1 MILPSNIKTGTLIK
15 RYKRFLA
22 DIELADGS
30 IVTAHTPNSGSMM
43 GCAIPGSPAIM
54 TKSDSP
60 GRKYPLTWELVQVN
74 GVWIGINTGYPPK
87 LVKEGIENGTVVELQ
102 GYTSIRPEVKCG
114 DSRLDL
120 FLDGGDA
127 PCWVEVKNVT
137 LIENGVA
144 LFPDAVTT
152 RGQKHLRELQ
162 RLVRQ
167 GERGVIFYV
176 VQRGDAEALAPA
188 DLIDPEYGRL
198 LREVLANGVEALAY
212 RAEVS
217 PTEIKLVKRLP
228 VLL

>member
-1 MILPSNIKTGTLIK
+1 
-15 RYKRFLA
+15 
-22 DIELADGS
+22 
-30 IVTAHTPNSGSMM
+30 
-43 GCAIPGSPAIM
+43 
-54 TKSDSP
+54 
-60 GRKYPLTWELVQVN
+60 
-74 GVWIGINTGYPPK
+74 
-87 LVKEGIENGTVVELQ
+87 
-102 GYTSIRPEVKCG
+102 
-114 DSRLDL
+114 
-120 FLDGGDA
+120 
-127 PCWVEVKNVT
+127 VEVKNVT

-144 LFPDAVTT
+144 LFPDAVST